1 MNKADPRPLE
11 KTDAVPKFTVGD
23 KNSFLTKLRV
33 LILNMTVI
41 VLVPNLGFFVL
52 LQNFELDEL
61 DGSDFKYDKIIFKFL
76 TQKYAIKTF
85 LEPNLRTFIF
95 APNFETGQIRGR

>member
-1 MNKADPRPLE
+1 
-11 KTDAVPKFTVGD
+11 
-23 KNSFLTKLRV
+23 
-33 LILNMTVI
+33 MTVI

-52 LQNFELDEL
+52 LQYFELDEL

-95 APNFETGQIRGR
+95 APNFETGQIDFKYGTSIFKFQPKNTQISYFWSQSLGF

>member
-1 MNKADPRPLE
+1 
-11 KTDAVPKFTVGD
+11 
-23 KNSFLTKLRV
+23 
-33 LILNMTVI
+33 MTVI

-52 LQNFELDEL
+52 LQYFELDEL